1 MDIPLSGRIIL
12 YVIIIPFGLV
22 SMFLW
27 GYQLMILRG
36 KRIKNPD
43 GSVDD
48 WHEQKLCYGA
58 ALADIT
64 TAVPLTLL
72 AIVLIFLGWRLGYY
86 LMGLAS
92 FWFVWAN
99 TMTTATSIRFENP
112 KESFIVWLLTFPF
125 CILLGLAYIVWS
137 LYYFPVLFGRFH

>member
-1 MDIPLSGRIIL
+1 MDLSLSGRIIL
-12 YVIIIPFGLV
+12 YVIIIPFGLI

-36 KRIKNPD
+36 KRINNPD

-112 KESFIVWLLTFPF
+112 RES
-125 CILLGLAYIVWS
+125 
-137 LYYFPVLFGRFH
+137 LFL